1 MAKMYQCDICKR
13 VLPGSG
19 YFRLMMG
26 AYNYIHHEFPSGS
39 MDLDVCPDCADSI
52 KTFVECKDPNHKS
65 PFERDPCT
73 G

>member
-13 VLPGSG
+13 VLPGLG

-26 AYNYIHHEFPSGS
+26 SYNYVLHEFPSGS